1 MYVSTTAVGMP
12 NRPPSCSKL
21 PIDSAC
27 HGLAHIPWRGA
38 FVGSLPYPVPICCWD
53 GLQCC
58 HHHKPEQED
67 LCLLCLAAKF
77 HHRLATQKQRKRN
90 SQSVGSILVCT
101 SAIIALLGEQKCK
114 GHKSPKVNK
123 PTHTGAQHPSV
134 WHTLACGGEMC
145 RNTSITQDCQF
156 TWTAQMQNAFP

>member
-1 MYVSTTAVGMP
+1 MP

-77 HHRLATQKQRKRN
+77 HHRLATQKQRLDPGLYMRYY
-90 SQSVGSILVCT
+90 SITGGTEMQGTQVSEGKQTDPHTRTT
-101 SAIIALLGEQKCK
+101 SICVTYLGM
-114 GHKSPKVNK
+114 
-123 PTHTGAQHPSV
+123 
-134 WHTLACGGEMC
+134 WGEMC